1 MDNQIGRASFRHA
14 LGQWLLGLFLVF
26 ALSACAS
33 RGGKIPYAPADFGA
47 PDKPAAADLA
57 YDVPLGPLDLLRLNV
72 FRVPELSGEYQVDA
86 RGMLDLPL
94 LGPVNVR
101 DQTPAQFSTELE
113 RRYGEKYLNNPQISI
128 RVLSS
133 SYNSITV
140 EGGVNAPG
148 IYPLPGRT
156 TLVGAI
162 AMARG
167 IAFNDANPRRVAIFR
182 KTGGKA
188 TAAAFDLVAIRRGE
202 MEDPIVYPGDVIV
215 VDSSQVRPIYRD
227 VLMSLP
233 VLSLFLAL

>member
-1 MDNQIGRASFRHA
+1 MDNPIGRASFRHA

-26 ALSACAS
+26 VLSACAS